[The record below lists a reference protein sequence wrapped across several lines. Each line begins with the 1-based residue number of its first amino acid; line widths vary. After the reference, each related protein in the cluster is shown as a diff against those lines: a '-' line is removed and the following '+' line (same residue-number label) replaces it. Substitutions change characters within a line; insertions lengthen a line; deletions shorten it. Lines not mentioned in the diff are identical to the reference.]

1 MTGEHKEIIRDSE
14 EWKDSSMDKCLAE
27 MAKGGFTWFPTWRH
41 DEAIGYQ

>member
-27 MAKGGFTWFPTWRH
+27 MAKGGMMKQLDISKIF
-41 DEAIGYQ
+41 